1 MYYCEEIESEMLKF
15 YTSLSEKDKRR
26 YAAIEAK
33 KIGHGGIKYIS
44 ELFGCH
50 RNTITEGKNEIE
62 NIESEK
68 FNNQAIREKG
78 GGRKSCIEQIPDL
91 DEAFLRVVKE
101 HTAGDPMDTEIKW
114 TYLNQ
119 SQIVEGLKQQGIEI
133 SAPIVRKL
141 LDKHNYVK
149 RKAQKQLATGQTEN
163 RNEQFENID
172 RLKQEYRD
180 AGNPIISIDTK
191 KKEYIGNLYRAGKLY
206 TTEAREVLDHDFANL
221 ADGVII
227 PHGIYDIQRNEGFI
241 NLGNSRDTT
250 EFACDSIRQ
259 WWQQVGKLYYAF
271 ATSILFLCDGG
282 GSNSSNY
289 YIFKEDLQKLAN
301 EIGIEIRIAHYP
313 PYTSKYNPI
322 EHRLFPHV
330 TRACEG
336 VIFTSIELVKSLI
349 EKTSTK
355 TGLRVIVNLIDKVY
369 DKGRQVMDGFK
380 ENLPI
385 IFDEYLPKWNYRA
398 IPQNA

>member
-68 FNNQAIREKG
+68 FNAQGIREKG
-78 GGRKSCIEQIPDL
+78 GGRKSCIEQIPEL
-91 DEAFLRVVKE
+91 DEAFLRVVQE
-101 HTAGDPMDTEIKW
+101 HTAGDAMNTEIKW

-141 LDKHNYVK
+141 LDKHKYVK
-149 RKAQKQLATGQTEN
+149 RKAQKQLAIGQTEN
-163 RNEQFENID
+163 RNEQFENIN

-191 KKEYIGNLYRAGKLY
+191 KKS
-206 TTEAREVLDHDFANL
+206 TL
-221 ADGVII
+221 AI
-227 PHGIYDIQRNEGFI
+227 FI
-241 NLGNSRDTT
+241 EQENST
-250 EFACDSIRQ
+250 Q
-259 WWQQVGKLYYAF
+259 
-271 ATSILFLCDGG
+271 
-282 GSNSSNY
+282 
-289 YIFKEDLQKLAN
+289 
-301 EIGIEIRIAHYP
+301 
-313 PYTSKYNPI
+313 
-322 EHRLFPHV
+322 
-330 TRACEG
+330 
-336 VIFTSIELVKSLI
+336 
-349 EKTSTK
+349 
-355 TGLRVIVNLIDKVY
+355 
-369 DKGRQVMDGFK
+369 
-380 ENLPI
+380 
-385 IFDEYLPKWNYRA
+385 PKQERS
-398 IPQNA
+398 

>member
-1 MYYCEEIESEMLKF
+1 MYYSEEIESEMLKF

-33 KIGHGGIKYIS
+33 KMGHGGIKYIS

-68 FNNQAIREKG
+68 FNNRAIREKG
-78 GGRKSCIEQIPDL
+78 GGRKSCIEQIPEL
-91 DEAFLRVVKE
+91 DEAFLRVVQE
-101 HTAGDPMDTEIKW
+101 HTAGDPMDAEKKW

-119 SQIVEGLKQQGIEI
+119 RQIVESLNKQGIEI
-133 SAPIVRKL
+133 SAPIVKKL

-149 RKAQKQLATGQTEN
+149 RKAQKQLATGHTEN
-163 RNEQFENID
+163 RNEQFENIE
-172 RLKQEYRD
+172 RLKQEYKE

-206 TTEAREVLDHDFANL
+206 TTEAIEVLDHDFPDL

-250 EFACDSIRQ
+250 EFACDSLRQ
-259 WWQQVGKLYYAF
+259 WWEQVGKLYYAF
-271 ATSILFLCDGG
+271 ATSILLLCDGG

-355 TGLRVIVNLIDKVY
+355 TGLKVIVNLIDKVY
-369 DKGRQVMDGFK
+369 DKGRKVIDGFK